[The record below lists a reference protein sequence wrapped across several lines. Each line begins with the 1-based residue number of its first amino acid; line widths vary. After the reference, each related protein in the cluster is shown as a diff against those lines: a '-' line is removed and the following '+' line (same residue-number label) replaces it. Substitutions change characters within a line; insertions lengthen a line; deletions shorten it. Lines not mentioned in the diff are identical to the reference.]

1 MSMLRKTL
9 FLSLSLPLAWL
20 MGCESTSG
28 SDTTT
33 TTDAIESCFST
44 AQGSTRCEIQT
55 AATSVDRGDRDV
67 DGDGRGDR
75 FVCAHIVH
83 VKGGAGRPHDGA
95 GGAGPA
101 GGDHGG
107 KPDGNGGRGAG
118 DWANTGAG
126 HGPDGAGGARPPAGA
141 PGASGQHGPALDVP
155 GDVDCGKLGC
165 VDMRPAPDA
174 GDAPAGAAGAS
185 GHHGDD
191 MRCPGARPDGAGGA
205 G

>member
-9 FLSLSLPLAWL
+9 FLSLTFPVALLV
-20 MGCESTSG
+20 GCESPSST
-28 SDTTT
+28 DTTA

-44 AQGSTRCEIQT
+44 AGGSTRCEIQT
-55 AATSVDRGDRDV
+55 GATSVDRGDRDV

-83 VKGGAGRPHDGA
+83 VKGGAGT
-95 GGAGPA
+95 A

-107 KPDGNGGRGAG
+107 KPDGNGGRGAAG
-118 DWANTGAG
+118 DANTGSG

-141 PGASGQHGPALDVP
+141 PGASGPRGPAFDVP

-174 GDAPAGAAGAS
+174 GGAAGAS